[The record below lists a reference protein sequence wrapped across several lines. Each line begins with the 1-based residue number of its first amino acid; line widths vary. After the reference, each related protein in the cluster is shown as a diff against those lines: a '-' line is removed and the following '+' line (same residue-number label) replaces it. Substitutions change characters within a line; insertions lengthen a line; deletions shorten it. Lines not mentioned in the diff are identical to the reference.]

1 MGRSKRVVFWLAV
14 FGMICWGIAP
24 IFAKIGLRDVN
35 PIAGLT
41 LRTILAAGLVSSWVG
56 ITGSLGS
63 LKAIPSMSW
72 LLIGIEAIL
81 ATLVGDWAYYAAIK
95 HGEVSMVSVI
105 MASSPLVTM
114 LCASVFLGEHITIIR
129 VAGACLIIIGILM
142 LM

>member
-1 MGRSKRVVFWLAV
+1 MVFWLAV

-24 IFAKIGLRDVN
+24 IFAKMGLRNVN

-56 ITGSLGS
+56 ITGGFGL
-63 LKAIPSMSW
+63 LKAIPPMSW

-95 HGEVSMVSVI
+95 HGEVSMVSII

-114 LCASVFLGEHITIIR
+114 LFASVFLGEHITILR
-129 VAGACLIIIGILM
+129 VVGACLIVLGILM

>member
-1 MGRSKRVVFWLAV
+1 MVFWLAV

-24 IFAKIGLRDVN
+24 IFAKVGLKNVN

-41 LRTILAAGLVSSWVG
+41 LRTILAAGLVSSWMG
-56 ITGSLGS
+56 LTGGFGW
-63 LKAIPSMSW
+63 LKTIPTLSW
-72 LLIGIEAIL
+72 FLIGIEAVL

-114 LCASVFLGEHITIIR
+114 FFASVFLGEHITILN
-129 VAGACLIIIGILM
+129 VVGACLIVVGILM

>member
-1 MGRSKRVVFWLAV
+1 MVFWLAV

-24 IFAKIGLRDVN
+24 IFAKMGLRNVN

-56 ITGSLGS
+56 ITGGGFGL
-63 LKAIPSMSW
+63 LKAIPPMSW

-95 HGEVSMVSVI
+95 HGDVSMVSII

-114 LCASVFLGEHITIIR
+114 LFASVFLGEHITILR
-129 VAGACLIIIGILM
+129 VVGACLIVLGILM

>member
-1 MGRSKRVVFWLAV
+1 MVFGLAV

-24 IFAKIGLRDVN
+24 IFAKIGLRNVN

-56 ITGSLGS
+56 ITGGFGS

-72 LLIGIEAIL
+72 LLIGIEAVL

-114 LCASVFLGEHITIIR
+114 LCASVFLGEHITILRI
-129 VAGACLIIIGILM
+129 VGGCLIVVGILM

>member
-1 MGRSKRVVFWLAV
+1 
-14 FGMICWGIAP
+14 MICWGIAP

>member
-1 MGRSKRVVFWLAV
+1 MVFWLAV

>member
-1 MGRSKRVVFWLAV
+1 MVFWLAV

-56 ITGSLGS
+56 ITGNFGS

>member
-1 MGRSKRVVFWLAV
+1 MVFWLAV

-24 IFAKIGLRDVN
+24 IFAKIGLKNVN

-41 LRTILAAGLVSSWVG
+41 LRTILAAGLLSSLVG
-56 ITGSLGS
+56 ITGGFGS
-63 LKAIPSMSW
+63 LKSIPSMSW
-72 LLIGIEAIL
+72 LLIGIEAVL

-95 HGEVSMVSVI
+95 HGDVSMVSVI

-129 VAGACLIIIGILM
+129 VVGACLIIIGILM